1 MSRLAIRNSVDL
13 SFESTNDVLRA
24 PLISNVA
31 FLEEPPSQVYKPC
44 GLQPLRRAKTIRAL
58 RLPYPT
64 TNYSRSW
71 SIG

>member
-31 FLEEPPSQVYKPC
+31 FLEEPPSQVYKRC